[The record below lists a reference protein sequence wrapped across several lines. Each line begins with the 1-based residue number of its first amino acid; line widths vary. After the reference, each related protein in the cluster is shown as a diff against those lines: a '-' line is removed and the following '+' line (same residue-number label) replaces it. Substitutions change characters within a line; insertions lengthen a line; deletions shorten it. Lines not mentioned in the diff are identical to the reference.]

1 MNCFAHSL
9 PFFDRPYFA
18 VGTCIPDWL
27 TACDRKCRARKKKA
41 AAWIDDE
48 DPILAAV
55 AGGVVQ
61 HHEDDYWFHGSAIF
75 TRINMEMAIEYREQ
89 FGNTQSMRS
98 SLIGHIVIEMLLDA
112 YLESRF
118 PGSMENMYGW
128 IAELDANKVQDCIN
142 RFASKPT
149 TKLVGEIERF
159 QSERYLFDYQQDTG
173 VRYRMNKV
181 LGRLKLELMPE
192 DSVAWIGDKR
202 KQVYAKAPLLLAEHQ
217 KIARS

>member
-9 PFFDRPYFA
+9 PFFDQPYFA

-41 AAWIDDE
+41 AAWVDDS

-55 AGGVVQ
+55 AAGVVQ

-75 TRINMEMAIEYREQ
+75 TRVNMELAVEYREQ
-89 FGNTQSMRS
+89 FGNSQSMRA

-112 YLESRF
+112 FLESQF
-118 PGSMENMYGW
+118 PGSMEQMYGW
-128 IAELDANKVQDCIN
+128 IAELDAEKVQDCIN

-159 QSERYLFDYQQDTG
+159 QSERYLFDYQNDEG

-192 DSVAWIGDKR
+192 ESIAWLGEKR
-202 KQVYAKAPLLLAEHQ
+202 KQVFKLAEILLAEHQ
-217 KIARS
+217 KIGR

>member
-1 MNCFAHSL
+1 MNCFAHSI
-9 PFFDRPYFA
+9 PFFDQPYFA

-41 AAWIDDE
+41 AAWVEDA

-55 AGGVVQ
+55 AAGVVQ

-75 TRINMEMAIEYREQ
+75 TRINMELAIEYREQ
-89 FGNTQSMRS
+89 FGNSQTMRA

-112 YLESRF
+112 YLESQF
-118 PGSMENMYGW
+118 PGSMELMYGW
-128 IAELDANKVQDCIN
+128 IAELDADKVQACIN

-159 QSERYLFDYQQDTG
+159 QSERYLFDYLKDSG
-173 VRYRMNKV
+173 VRYRMNNV

-192 DSVAWIGDKR
+192 ESVAWVGEKR
-202 KQVYAKAPLLLAEHQ
+202 KQVYQHAEKLLAEHK